1 MGNTLK
7 PRLEHAEKTGVCSLS
22 KCQIKEFPAAELQI
36 PAAKLRSLD
45 LSYNKLKLIPDAIGQ
60 LCNLKVLNLSHNKII
75 KLPDA
80 ICQLAKLEILN
91 MAANHLGNLPP
102 DFGKLSALKA
112 LNLSE
117 NKLKKFP
124 LQVAK
129 LPILDVLDLST
140 NAISEMADCEQLGS
154 LNCSE
159 LLLNSNQLAVLPT
172 NLAKCPRLKILRVQ
186 ENCLTLDG
194 IPSELLSS
202 SGINALSLE
211 GNLFEERELH
221 QIQGWDAYQERYT
234 ASKKKMY

>member
-22 KCQIKEFPAAELQI
+22 KCQIKEFPAELQI
-36 PAAKLRSLD
+36 AAGKLRSLD
-45 LSYNKLKLIPDAIGQ
+45 LSFNKLKLIPDTIGT
-60 LCNLKVLNLSHNKII
+60 LGNLKVLNLSHNKII
-75 KLPDA
+75 KLPNA
-80 ICQLAKLEILN
+80 ICQLTKLETLN
-91 MAANHLGNLPP
+91 MAKNHLANLPA
-102 DFGKLSALKA
+102 DFGKLPALKT

-124 LQVAK
+124 LQIARLAV
-129 LPILDVLDLST
+129 LDVADLT
-140 NAISEMADCEQLGS
+140 GNVISEMTNSEELDS

-159 LLLNSNQLAVLPT
+159 LLLNSNQLAVLPSH
-172 NLAKCPRLKILRVQ
+172 LANCPRLKILRVQ

-194 IPSELLSS
+194 VPSELLAS

-221 QIQGWDAYQERYT
+221 QIPGWEAYQERYT
-234 ASKKKMY
+234 AAKKKMY